1 MFNPPI
7 TGNAELDAFLAQQAL
22 GTGTAASSGF
32 TINSNTGFITDSMGN
47 TVGYLYKYIA
57 IKYADDNV
65 GTNLSNSPTNKAYYG
80 IKNSDLTTESTTP
93 ADYTWYKVTG
103 GFSTTKFLWYQASG
117 GRTINFSVATTSP
130 GSSWLQDNGSSIDAD
145 IVTNSTANTTAAAA
159 LATATVAQTTANAA
173 QTTANATA
181 ADLPNKLTKNAADI
195 LSGPITFSTFGGVAT
210 TGITIDGAGNATGT
224 GVAMTSKGLIGR
236 NSSGYTFT
244 IDATTGN
251 ATFSGSLSA
260 ATGTFAGSLSG
271 ATGTFSG
278 ALSAATGTFGLI
290 QSASSGNRVA
300 LNESSTSYLNV
311 YNSSNTSI
319 FSVTGD
325 AGAYSKV
332 TITGASALAALS
344 VTNASGYSGSAVSGT
359 SNGGGHGVIG
369 VTYDTGGSRN
379 GVLGV
384 SSGSGINAAGVLGS
398 NSGSY
403 GVYSFGQFGV
413 SNSTLVTNLNANYLN
428 GYTSSSFLLATGTAA
443 DSNALGTYSA
453 SSWARIFPTNSGTA
467 NAGGSGLNLLGSG
480 STGIAGAYIGTSG
493 SGNTVT
499 FGVQTTSPSDVRLK
513 EEIED
518 IDLGLSF
525 VKQLRPVSYK
535 LKADPRHQKG
545 YGFIADEVQQLG
557 VYGTS
562 LVYEEPDWKVGDVT
576 GFKTVHYPS
585 YVAVLVKAVQEL
597 SAKVESL
604 EAKLNK

>member
-7 TGNAELDAFLAQQAL
+7 TGNSELDAFLAQLVL
-22 GTGTAASSGF
+22 GTGTVASSGF

-57 IKYADDNV
+57 IKYADDTV
-65 GTNLSNSPTNKAYYG
+65 GTNLSNVPTNKDYYG
-80 IKNSDLTTESTTP
+80 IKNSDLTTESTNP

-117 GRTINFSVATTSP
+117 GRTINFLVAATSP
-130 GSSWLQDNGSSIDAD
+130 GSSWLQDTGSAIDAD

-159 LATATVAQTTANAA
+159 LAVATTAQTTANSALS
-173 QTTANATA
+173 QVG
-181 ADLPNKLTKNAADI
+181 DKLNKNAADI
-195 LSGPITFSTFGGVAT
+195 LSGPISFASSGGFKT
-210 TGITIDGAGNATGT
+210 DSITIDSSGNATGT
-224 GVAMTSKGLIGR
+224 GVAMTSKGLVGR
-236 NSSGYTFT
+236 NSVGYTFT

-260 ATGTFAGSLSG
+260 ATGTF
-271 ATGTFSG
+271 
-278 ALSAATGTFGLI
+278 GLL

-300 LNESSTSYLNV
+300 LNESGTSYINV

-319 FSVTGD
+319 FSVSGD
-325 AGAYSKV
+325 AGLYSRV
-332 TITGASALAALS
+332 NVTGASALAALS

-359 SNGGGHGVIG
+359 SNGGGHGVVG
-369 VTYDTGGSRN
+369 VTYDTGSSRN

-384 SSGSGINAAGVLGS
+384 SSGSGINAAGVSG
-398 NSGSY
+398 SGSY

-413 SNSTLVTNLNANYLN
+413 SNSSLVSNLNANYLN
-428 GYTSSSFLLATGTAA
+428 GYTSSAFLLSTGTAA

-467 NAGGSGLNLLGSG
+467 NAAGSGLNLMGSG
-480 STGIAGAYIGTSG
+480 STGIAGAYIGTTG

-513 EEIED
+513 EEIQD

-535 LKADPRHQKG
+535 LISDPRHQKG

-562 LVYEEPDWKVGDVT
+562 LVYEEPDWKVGDIT

-597 SAKVESL
+597 SAKVEAL
-604 EAKLNK
+604 EAKLNSQ